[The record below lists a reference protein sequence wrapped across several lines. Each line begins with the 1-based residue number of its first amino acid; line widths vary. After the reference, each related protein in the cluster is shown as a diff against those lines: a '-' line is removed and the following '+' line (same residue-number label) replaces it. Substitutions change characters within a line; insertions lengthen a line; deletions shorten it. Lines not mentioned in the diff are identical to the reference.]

1 VKSVFEAGIAIQTW
15 RTEVKVRDLSSLQ
28 PPINVTQGGS
38 LCYAKAQP
46 HAVHNRTPTLLCKKC
61 RKGHCFVHLAEAGIH
76 SSEAVT
82 LYKKSLDH
90 STWHEFHLEKGTFAS
105 DKETILAAEASG
117 DDVSNLIGQ
126 KLAIVALSFSY
137 CQPLNNIPRIKLG
150 WYDRP
155 KSTRVAVRAI
165 CLIGYSC
172 IPNSLTHNHQDLR
185 SFRRHGYVIPTRWER
200 LGIITYRY
208 LS

>member
-1 VKSVFEAGIAIQTW
+1 MTGVFEAGIAIQTW
-15 RTEVKVRDLSSLQ
+15 RTEVKVRDLSSSQ
-28 PPINVTQGGS
+28 PPINGAQGGS

-46 HAVHNRTPTLLCKKC
+46 HAVLNNTPILHCKKC

-82 LYKKSLDH
+82 LYKKSSDQ
-90 STWHEFHLEKGTFAS
+90 STWHEFHLEKEFFAS
-105 DKETILAAEASG
+105 DKETILAAEVSG
-117 DDVSNLIGQ
+117 DNVSNLIGQ

-137 CQPLNNIPRIKLG
+137 CQPLNNIPRIKFG

-155 KSTRVAVRAI
+155 KSTGVAVRAI

-172 IPNSLTHNHQDLR
+172 IPNCLTHNHQDPR
-185 SFRRHGYVIPTRWER
+185 SVQRHGYVIPKRCER
-200 LGIITYRY
+200 LGIIPYRY